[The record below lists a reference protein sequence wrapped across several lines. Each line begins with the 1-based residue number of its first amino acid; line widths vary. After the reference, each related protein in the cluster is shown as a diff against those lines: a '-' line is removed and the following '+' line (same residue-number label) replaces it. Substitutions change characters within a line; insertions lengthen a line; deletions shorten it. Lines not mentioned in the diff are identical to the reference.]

1 MNEINPDIFSTLQP
15 AHEIVRIRQ
24 SLQQWFYFLV
34 GYESHDNDYVA
45 AGIYGMKY
53 LNIKHTKNKF

>member
-24 SLQQWFYFLV
+24 SLQ
-34 GYESHDNDYVA
+34 
-45 AGIYGMKY
+45 
-53 LNIKHTKNKF
+53 